1 MKTRYLFLIFSFC
14 FCYCTPNNRYKEIVH
29 EMHGKE
35 IVFPEGL
42 KKWRE
47 NGFDHNVAY
56 DYQDKKRKIVVY
68 FSSLTCNVCNLGK
81 TGNWKKLEKEF
92 KNVEFIYILSSIRL
106 ITLIVLSIPPLS
118 TC

>member
-1 MKTRYLFLIFSFC
+1 
-14 FCYCTPNNRYKEIVH
+14 
-29 EMHGKE
+29 MHGKE

-68 FSSLTCNVCNLGK
+68 FSSLTCNVCNLGFGK
-81 TGNWKKLEKEF
+81 NRKLEETRKR
-92 KNVEFIYILSSIRL
+92 I
-106 ITLIVLSIPPLS
+106 
-118 TC
+118 